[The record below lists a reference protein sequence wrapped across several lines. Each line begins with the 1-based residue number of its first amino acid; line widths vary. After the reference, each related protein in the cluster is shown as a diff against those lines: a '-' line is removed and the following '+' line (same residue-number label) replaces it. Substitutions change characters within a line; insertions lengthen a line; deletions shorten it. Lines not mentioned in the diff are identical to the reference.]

1 MLPDGAELGKVFTGH
16 GKAFNVN
23 EKTLKKGDVIKFKN
37 GERMY
42 ILGPKGDGYDY
53 KDGRQRGHHPK
64 KWFDM
69 MISTGKA
76 MVEAKVNEEYQMIN
90 LKDILREGI
99 EWQGILVKDAT
110 LKYNTKPTGGTPG
123 VGLQFAGQSYVK
135 APKGTFLIGLPG
147 GLFAV
152 NMKKKFAMAL
162 TTGRRQ
168 WLDAQDKLKD
178 GDVGGTNMAP
188 EYSKWRH
195 LLDH

>member
-76 MVEAKVNEEYQMIN
+76 MVEAKVNEEVLTEEYIEIMQGLEEGLEQIAEAWIDWKTGPLTQREHIAPARKEV
-90 LKDILREGI
+90 LKFCI
-99 EWQGILVKDAT
+99 AY
-110 LKYNTKPTGGTPG
+110 LKKNIK
-123 VGLQFAGQSYVK
+123 
-135 APKGTFLIGLPG
+135 
-147 GLFAV
+147 
-152 NMKKKFAMAL
+152 
-162 TTGRRQ
+162 
-168 WLDAQDKLKD
+168 
-178 GDVGGTNMAP
+178 
-188 EYSKWRH
+188 
-195 LLDH
+195 